1 MGDQKILRQLNR
13 EALLNNKPLKKA
25 LGKMPE
31 AVQDS
36 FTNEQLEGIK
46 SALEASAWKK
56 HAVDIR
62 SSISFFSYH
71 YYCVFIAGRD
81 QREMS
86 RDEIRFKRLMYL
98 TFFSLF
104 ITFST
109 LLGLLVLYLIKSAM
123 GIDIFPNF
131 SLGIW
136 TWFKGAFNV

>member
-56 HAVDIR
+56 HTVDIR

-71 YYCVFIAGRD
+71 YYYVFIAGRD

>member
-1 MGDQKILRQLNR
+1 MSNQRTLAQLNR
-13 EALLNNKPLKKA
+13 EALLDNKPLKKA
-25 LGKMPE
+25 LSNMPK
-31 AVQDS
+31 AVQSS

-46 SALEASAWKK
+46 SALEATTWKK
-56 HAVDIR
+56 HRVDIR

-71 YYCVFIAGRD
+71 YYYVLIAGRD

-86 RDEIRFKRLMYL
+86 REEIRFKRLMYL
-98 TFFSLF
+98 TFFTLF

-131 SLGIW
+131 SFGVW
-136 TWFKGAFNV
+136 SWFKGVFL